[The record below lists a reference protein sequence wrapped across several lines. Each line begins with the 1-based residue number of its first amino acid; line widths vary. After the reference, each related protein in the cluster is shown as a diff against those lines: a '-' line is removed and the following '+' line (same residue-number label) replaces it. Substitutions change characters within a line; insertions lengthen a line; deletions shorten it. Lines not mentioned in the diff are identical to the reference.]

1 MCDYSLH
8 LIASRPAKVADR
20 LVSTDFVKSITRG
33 FTEIGGNE
41 PVRDL
46 RWPRG
51 DEMQTIVAH
60 GKGTPVKGRIPALFL
75 LNPALDQ

>member
-33 FTEIGGNE
+33 FTEIGQPDVAVCAFAPTANTAK
-41 PVRDL
+41 
-46 RWPRG
+46 
-51 DEMQTIVAH
+51 MQHSAARKNTFTLA
-60 GKGTPVKGRIPALFL
+60 ALTCL
-75 LNPALDQ
+75 VSRSV